1 MKLER
6 LQAAG
11 DWRPS
16 TLFWIVLALIFSV
29 EVSVMLVLPYALPGE
44 EGKTYYAILDACL
57 LTSVLSP
64 LLWRLV
70 VVPLQVLAATRL
82 RLLDRIM
89 EAQEAE
95 RGRIARDLHDSLGQL
110 LTCLQVGLRAV
121 EESTD
126 DAALRVRL
134 QALRDVGSETH
145 NEIRRISSGLRP
157 TVLDD
162 VGLQPA
168 LERHC
173 EDVNRTQ
180 AAKAVFSVS
189 GQLTN
194 RLPRSIETTCY
205 RIVQEATTNSLRH
218 GHATEISISMIIEPL
233 ALKLIVKDNGDGFDP
248 QVEVDRRGTLKHV
261 GLWSIR
267 ERVGLLG
274 GTVSLESDR
283 GAGTTLSVSLPVNH
297 QEVVHGEDS
306 SSHC

>member
-29 EVSVMLVLPYALPGE
+29 EVSVMLVLPHVLPGE

-82 RLLDRIM
+82 KLLDRIL
-89 EAQEAE
+89 EAQEEE

-126 DAALRVRL
+126 DVALRVRL
-134 QALRDVGSETH
+134 QALRDSQRDPTYLQRATSDGVGRCGSA
-145 NEIRRISSGLRP
+145 SG
-157 TVLDD
+157 
-162 VGLQPA
+162 A
-168 LERHC
+168 
-173 EDVNRTQ
+173 
-180 AAKAVFSVS
+180 
-189 GQLTN
+189 
-194 RLPRSIETTCY
+194 
-205 RIVQEATTNSLRH
+205 
-218 GHATEISISMIIEPL
+218 
-233 ALKLIVKDNGDGFDP
+233 
-248 QVEVDRRGTLKHV
+248 
-261 GLWSIR
+261 
-267 ERVGLLG
+267 
-274 GTVSLESDR
+274 
-283 GAGTTLSVSLPVNH
+283 
-297 QEVVHGEDS
+297 
-306 SSHC
+306 